1 MDMSNDFK
9 MIAKT
14 FFGFENILADELL
27 KLGAKKITPG
37 VRNVSFFGDLGFL
50 YKSNLFLRS
59 AIRILTPIKS
69 FKVNNEKELY
79 SSVFNFNWE
88 DYLSIN
94 NTFQIESVLNT
105 ELFSHSLFVSQR
117 VKDGIVDRF
126 RKLYNKR
133 PNIDLEDPDIKI
145 NIHITKNDCT
155 ISLDSSGKPL
165 NQRGYRTLTNIA
177 PINEVLAA
185 GIVMLSDWDCQ
196 SDFLDPMCGSGT
208 LLIEAAMLATNYP
221 VNIKRKNFSFLN
233 WKNFDNDL
241 FEMIKKSVLNKV
253 KPFDYKIIGYDKAP
267 SAVKKSN
274 QNIINSGFDHLIK
287 VNQFDF
293 FKTKKFSENFLH
305 ILFNP
310 PYGERLQIDFNLFYK
325 KIGDTLKTSY
335 SNSCAWFITS
345 NIESIKQVGL
355 RPSRKIKLYNGK
367 LESRLVKYEIYSG
380 SKKTHKKNLKSN

>member
-1 MDMSNDFK
+1 MSNDFK

-27 KLGAKKITPG
+27 KLGAKKITIG

-88 DYLSIN
+88 DFFSIS
-94 NTFQIESVLNT
+94 NTFQIDSVLNT
-105 ELFSHSLFVSQR
+105 DLFSHSLFVSQR

-126 RKLYNKR
+126 RKLDNNR
-133 PNIDLEDPDIKI
+133 PNIDLENPDIKI

-208 LLIEAAMLATNYP
+208 LLIEAAMFATNYP
-221 VNIKRKNFSFLN
+221 VNIKRTNFSFLN

-310 PYGERLQIDFNLFYK
+310 PYGERLQIDFRLFYK

-345 NIESIKQVGL
+345 NIESLKQVGL